1 VSRFGWVLVAV
12 PLAIGGAA
20 FGLYLMLKP
29 PADPEPPPAP
39 PQKQRPGPADAIA
52 PTIAGYAAA
61 LRDSR
66 NPYYGTLQ
74 AAELEAALAKARS
87 DPERAKIL
95 KQLGMDALRFNDVAK
110 STGRLGEALAIA
122 RTSGRSDIISRALYD
137 LGVAHL
143 RQAMLEN
150 CLASPCPEG

>member
-1 VSRFGWVLVAV
+1 M

-20 FGLYLMLKP
+20 FGLYWMLKP

-39 PQKQRPGPADAIA
+39 PLKPRPGPAEAIA

-74 AAELEAALAKARS
+74 VSDLEAALARARS
-87 DPERAKIL
+87 DPERAKVL
-95 KQLGMDALRFNDVAK
+95 KQLGMDALRFNDLAK
-110 STGRLGEALAIA
+110 ATRHLGEALAIA
-122 RTSGRSDIISRALYD
+122 RTSGKPEVISRALYD
-137 LGVAHL
+137 LGVCHL